1 MFSSRRQQQ
10 QGTASPQSVS
20 FRSCPVVFPATFA
33 DSPVA
38 VALHNRDYPSKVGRM
53 NALLPLYYQIKQT
66 IKGWIV
72 NKEFKPGDKIPSEN
86 ELAKRF
92 KVNRLTVRQALSQ
105 LIQEGFLISKR
116 GQGTFVVDNEDLYE
130 NLDLEFTGFIDDL
143 FYQITKTKTMS
154 VEIRKVT
161 VNALIK
167 EKLRLDDSEESV
179 IQIKRVR
186 YKNSNSFAYTVN
198 YLPLDIGTKIT
209 EEDLKKKPLLQII
222 EEDLNIQ
229 FTEAFQ
235 TIEASF
241 ADKEVSERL
250 RVAQGSP
257 ILYVERVMYTGKHKP
272 VEFVQTSYRGDL
284 YKYIVRLKTVRRKH
298 DSIWIHDYK

>member
-1 MFSSRRQQQ
+1 
-10 QGTASPQSVS
+10 
-20 FRSCPVVFPATFA
+20 
-33 DSPVA
+33 
-38 VALHNRDYPSKVGRM
+38 M

-116 GQGTFVVDNEDLYE
+116 GQGTFVVDNESLYE

-143 FYQITKTKTMS
+143 FYQTTKTKTMS
-154 VEIRKVT
+154 VEISKVK
-161 VNALIK
+161 VNAWVK
-167 EKLRLDDSEESV
+167 EKLRLDDTEESV

-186 YKNSNSFAYTVN
+186 YKNDNSFAYTIN
-198 YLPLDIGTKIT
+198 YLPLEIGNKIT
-209 EEDLKKKPLLQII
+209 EKELKKKPLLQII
-222 EEDLNIQ
+222 EQDLNIQ
-229 FTEAFQ
+229 FSEAFQ

-250 RVAQGSP
+250 RIVQGSP
-257 ILYVERVMYTGKHKP
+257 ILYVERVMYTGNHKP

-284 YKYIVRLKTVRRKH
+284 YKYIVRLKTVKRKH
-298 DSIWIHDYK
+298 DSIWVHDYQ

>member
-1 MFSSRRQQQ
+1 
-10 QGTASPQSVS
+10 
-20 FRSCPVVFPATFA
+20 
-33 DSPVA
+33 
-38 VALHNRDYPSKVGRM
+38 M

-161 VNALIK
+161 VNALVK
-167 EKLRLDDSEESV
+167 EKLRLDDREESV